1 MKRWSTVLD
10 FIASGK
16 APTSETVVS
25 FEGWAVKGDGGNSLW
40 VKTGGTDTPSQTPT
54 ARGNN
59 TFTDSAGFVYTPV
72 DGQVFRFNGDAWFPS
87 PFGDSGEGLYQFN
100 GASWDFYD
108 RVENIITTYADTA
121 TMQAASPS
129 ALGQRAE
136 NRERGYAQY
145 ELKDLDYVPLPGDV
159 TAANGRVWALQLSGG
174 ANVAWFGAVGDGV
187 ADDTQA
193 IQDAIS
199 RGGYVY
205 SRDMTHRV
213 SRAATDPFSGRG
225 YCLSVDSNTT
235 LDFGNSKITNLADDN
250 DTDIIITLG
259 AGSYE
264 NIEITSLE
272 VDGEAVPNDNVKK
285 GFCLWLRNIA
295 GLRLSNIK
303 TVNSRSWGVR
313 IQACD
318 RVDLRS
324 AKTTHGP
331 NINAD
336 GIHFID
342 TNNVVGNNIDIYTEG
357 DDGFII
363 EALYSDVENYN
374 ITGLNVEANVSV
386 ASAGRGV
393 FIFQEENVNPAILG
407 MKNIKINGVVK
418 NCKGGA
424 FVTSGALNVLNM
436 DIDISSS
443 ECEYG
448 MYLQYGSSVNTDQ
461 GSIKNSSF
469 KGLISNTTKNG
480 FFMNPLNSS
489 VAELCDFNIRVYNP
503 ADGFTGATI
512 KGQEHTGSFV
522 VDYDPFASKASHS
535 NGVQLDATDCD
546 LYVMCKGANNNLQF
560 ADNAQRNN
568 IRIGNLKD
576 AVVSDVAASSSVN
589 CFENN
594 VYGGSIATLT
604 QNGALRNRFYHT
616 RGATFESRDN
626 LTPDGS
632 GAVSVAHGLPAAPR
646 RTQITTESNSVQANL
661 VSTDATNINLEIR
674 GFGGALVT
682 SGSYRVNIQTQVD
695 F

>member
-1 MKRWSTVLD
+1 MALVPHRITALAESDADGTDGKNIVAGAVASLFDLEGNAVTLFDDENGTNGSTAKTTD
-10 FIASGK
+10 ATGQ
-16 APTSETVVS
+16 VVVWVTPG
-25 FEGWAVKGDGGNSLW
+25 EYREAVNGSTLRTISIGGNS
-40 VKTGGTDTPSQTPT
+40 PT
-54 ARGNN
+54 EVQ
-59 TFTDSAGFVYTPV
+59 TFTSLQLYRPV
-72 DGQVFRFNGDAWFPS
+72 KNGQSFICQERANAKYIVQP
-87 PFGDSGEGLYQFN
+87 
-100 GASWDFYD
+100 
-108 RVENIITTYADTA
+108 IIYIPQT
-121 TMQAASPS
+121 
-129 ALGQRAE
+129 
-136 NRERGYAQY
+136 
-145 ELKDLDYVPLPGDV
+145 GDV
-159 TAANGRVWALQLSGG
+159 TFANGRVGALQLNGG

-193 IQDAIS
+193 IQDAIN

-205 SRDMTHRV
+205 SRDMVHRV

-225 YCLSVDSNTT
+225 YCLSIDSNTV
-235 LDFGNSKITNLADDN
+235 LDFGNSKITNLASDN
-250 DTDIIITLG
+250 DTDIVITLG

-264 NIEITSLE
+264 NIEITNLE
-272 VDGEAVPNDNVKK
+272 IDGEAVPNDNVKK

-303 TVNSRSWGVR
+303 TVNSRSWGIRV
-313 IQACD
+313 QDCD
-318 RVDLRS
+318 RVDFGS

-393 FIFQEENVNPAILG
+393 FIFQEEDVNPAILG

-424 FVTSGALNVLNM
+424 FVTAGALNMLNV

-448 MYLQYGSSVNTDQ
+448 MYLQYGSGVNTDQ

-480 FFMNPLNSS
+480 FFMNPLNAS
-489 VAELCDFNIRVYNP
+489 VAEMCDFDVRVYNP

-522 VDYDPFASKASHS
+522 VDYDPFASKVSHS

-568 IRIGNLKD
+568 VRIGNLKD
-576 AVVSDVAASSSVN
+576 AVVSDVSASPSVN

-632 GAVSVAHGLPAAPR
+632 GSVSVAHGLPAAPR

-661 VSTDATNINLEIR
+661 VSADATNINLEIR